1 MKTTMKAAVLYGA
14 GPPSAFVIEEVPVP
28 EPGRDDVLVK
38 VGACGVSYRDVVERN
53 GTYKRDVVYPSILGL
68 EISGTVTAVGEDV
81 LDLSVGD
88 HVCSKAF
95 VSCGR
100 CRLCRS
106 GRETTCRRRRSV
118 KGGYAEYV
126 ALAQDAWV
134 KVPPELP
141 FEVSCSL
148 GPGAGVALNA
158 LRDTAE
164 VSIGETVLVTGATG
178 GVGAPSVQIAKA
190 TGARVLAVTRSA
202 DKRGFL
208 QRIGADEVIVAREG
222 ENFSQE
228 VRRLMGGEGV
238 DVVVDNV
245 GSRVFDACFDSLAV
259 HGRYAMVG
267 QLFGEEISINP
278 ARIFFKRAKILGVG
292 SVSRAQ
298 LEDVIAL
305 AVRGIVRPEINQILP
320 LAEVARA
327 HEIVE
332 KGAAAGRVVLKP

>member
-1 MKTTMKAAVLYGA
+1 MPRSGPRPRPRPPGFSPAHDVAGDDADPSVGGA
-14 GPPSAFVIEEVPVP
+14 GGRGEVGGG
-28 EPGRDDVLVK
+28 PGRL
-38 VGACGVSYRDVVERN
+38 
-53 GTYKRDVVYPSILGL
+53 
-68 EISGTVTAVGEDV
+68 
-81 LDLSVGD
+81 
-88 HVCSKAF
+88 
-95 VSCGR
+95 
-100 CRLCRS
+100 
-106 GRETTCRRRRSV
+106 
-118 KGGYAEYV
+118 
-126 ALAQDAWV
+126 
-134 KVPPELP
+134 
-141 FEVSCSL
+141 
-148 GPGAGVALNA
+148 
-158 LRDTAE
+158 
-164 VSIGETVLVTGATG
+164 
-178 GVGAPSVQIAKA
+178 VGAPSVQIAKA

-320 LAEVARA
+320 LAEFARA